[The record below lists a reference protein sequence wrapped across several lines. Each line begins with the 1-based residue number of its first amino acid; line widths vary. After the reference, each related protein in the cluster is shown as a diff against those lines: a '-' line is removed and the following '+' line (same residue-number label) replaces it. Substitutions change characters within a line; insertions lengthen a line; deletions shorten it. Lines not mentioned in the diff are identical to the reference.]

1 MHGTPILTET
11 DRLMTVCNSC
21 RYCEGLC
28 AVFPAME
35 MRRSFSDGD
44 LNYLAN
50 LCHGCGACYTD
61 CQFSPPHEF
70 NVNVPKTLA
79 IARAESY
86 AAYAWPRAFAGLFA
100 RNGLIIS
107 VIAALSVAAFIFGF
121 AAVNDRAVLYGV
133 HTGPGAFYKL
143 MPHNAMAALFG
154 AAFLYAILALVM
166 SVRAFWRDIGE
177 PVGMKTNA
185 KSLFQAIRDAGELRY
200 LDGGG
205 VGCFN
210 KDEHPT
216 DRRKIFHHLTFYGF
230 ALCFAATCVA
240 TLYHYLLAREAPY
253 AWWDL
258 PVVLGT
264 LGGIGLLI
272 GPIGLLVAKSTRD
285 PVLSDEQRYG
295 MDVAFILML
304 FLTSL
309 TGLLLLVLR
318 ETAAMG
324 PLLAVHIGVVF
335 ALFITM
341 PYGKFVHGI
350 YRFVALVRYARER
363 QMMAGGAGE

>member
-1 MHGTPILTET
+1 
-11 DRLMTVCNSC
+11 MTVCNSC

-35 MRRSFSDGD
+35 MRRAFPDGD

-50 LCHGCGACYTD
+50 LCHACGACYTD
-61 CQFSPPHEF
+61 CQYSPPHEF
-70 NVNVPKTLA
+70 DVNVPRTLA
-79 IARAESY
+79 IARAESW

-100 RNGLIIS
+100 HNGLVISIIC
-107 VIAALSVAAFIFGF
+107 ALSVAGFIFGF
-121 AAVNDRAVLYGV
+121 AALTDRQVLTGV
-133 HTGPGAFYKL
+133 HTGPGAFYAL
-143 MPHNAMAALFG
+143 MPHNAMAALFS
-154 AAFLYAILALVM
+154 AVFLYAILALVM

-177 PVGMKTNA
+177 PVGMKTDA
-185 KSLFQAIRDAGELRY
+185 KSLLQAIRDAGELRY

-210 KDEHPT
+210 KDENPT

-264 LGGIGLLI
+264 LGGIGLLV
-272 GPIGLLVAKSTRD
+272 GPIGLLVAKSQRD
-285 PVLSDEQRYG
+285 PVLADQARTG
-295 MDVAFILML
+295 MDVAFIVML

-309 TGLLLLVLR
+309 TGLLLLLLR
-318 ETAAMG
+318 ETSLMG

-363 QMMAGGAGE
+363 QMMVGGAGE